1 MHTVGPRGSSPAFLQ
16 AQNGS
21 SYKSGYVPGRIVPF
35 RPPPPPNN
43 QASAKFSCARQEA
56 RATVVSSGDQQ
67 RYEAEAS
74 RKNRHKNTFICFA
87 ISSFS
92 FFIALGIILGVAS
105 KYAPDENCPDQNPRL
120 KNWNPGH
127 DREKRIVLQKGDLF
141 RLNVDATV
149 HSIVIQDGG
158 LLVFGDDENG
168 SKNITLKTRF
178 ILIKDGG
185 MLHIGAEKCRYKSK
199 AAIIL
204 YGKLNEGDYVP
215 TFGEKFVGV
224 GPGGT
229 LELHGSQKLS
239 WTSLSKTLY
248 SSGLASGSYTLEKEF
263 FRALN
268 VRVIDQDTAQVLE
281 VERFDTHESQNDSR
295 RLQDFLKGQ
304 DFGRIVAISVA
315 DSAAKNLLEETRTT
329 IRNLLGSKLVK
340 GLSYRQAWALVS
352 VIGDGNSSCNESV
365 RDYEN
370 HSTGG
375 KALAQG
381 EFFTL
386 DGQKFVVSAF
396 SEWIAG
402 VPKWGFHV
410 KAMHGVILDVS
421 EDVSSWK
428 PGDQI
433 VVASTDYSMYQTE
446 EFTLLPCP
454 ECNKYQVKVKEMP
467 QFLHV
472 GEIIDGVDMRAEVG
486 VLTRNIL
493 IKGEMED
500 SCYTGKDCRFFN
512 YDTFGGHIKILKN
525 FTSVHLSYVEL
536 KQMGQQIH
544 GSYPIHFH
552 LCGDVDEKGGY
563 NYRTYV
569 EGLSIHHCFSRCVTI
584 HATNGLLIK
593 DTIGYNTLGHC
604 FFMEDGIEQRNT
616 LFHNLGLVTKPGT
629 LLPTDRNSTMC
640 TAIRD
645 HVYGNYEPIP
655 ATDCM
660 AVSTFW
666 IAHPNNNLINNVAAG
681 SQDAG
686 IWYIFHKVPTG
697 ESHGLLLETKAELT
711 PLGIFYNNKVHSN
724 FKAGLFIDKGVKTTK
739 ASAADKREYLSL
751 DNNARFRPHQDANPE
766 KPRVAALIER
776 LIAYKNNDHGAWVRG
791 GDIIIQNSGFA
802 DNGIGLTFASDGSF
816 PSDEGSSQEVSNSL
830 FVGES
835 KNYGYL
841 GGQNKYWGTGGIN
854 NKTRTLPRNRTY
866 PIRGFQIYDGPIRL
880 TKCTFNNF
888 VPTTDRFTSAIGFL
902 LKNTWQITPQNNIS
916 LVAFGENV
924 SLKVFF
930 GKPGPWF
937 EEADLDGD
945 KNSIFHDVDG
955 SVTEYKDT
963 YVGRM
968 DNYLI
973 RHPDCSNFT
982 KWNGVVC
989 SGTFAQVYIQTRNPQ
1004 NLTMTMVRDEYPSNP
1019 MNLRGINN
1027 QKADFQQ
1034 YQPVVMLQKGY
1045 TIHWN
1050 GQAPQITFLYLINFN
1065 KNEWIRV
1072 GLCYPS
1078 DASFQVTFDVFQ
1090 RQASAYYNMEDYV
1103 AVSSMAELQKRR
1115 TEKIFYFDDSTG
1127 LLFLFLQAKYHREG
1141 HSYCSSQGCE
1151 RVKIQASFQSKP
1163 LSNCLTKAYPKYF
1176 QKPTAVKRMPAKIT
1190 NVCQKCGSDQ
1200 VVFTSDPHKT
1210 YICVK
1215 IQTSDKIE
1223 SQRNQEYSIS
1233 VNGVKFQ
1240 LKGVGLLAIVIDA
1253 CVGKVTKETF
1263 FPEGKIKLLENYIKT
1278 GIPQRSLVLL
1288 TSRGN
1293 IKNLNISQA
1302 LMTLGAAKPA
1312 NLHNTGSIGFLGF
1325 RGNFK
1330 PSWVKLF
1337 TSPAGQDLG
1346 VIEKYIPFQLEEYGC
1361 ARANTSKRKDL
1372 ELLKQALRIQ

>member
-1 MHTVGPRGSSPAFLQ
+1 MP
-16 AQNGS
+16 
-21 SYKSGYVPGRIVPF
+21 
-35 RPPPPPNN
+35 
-43 QASAKFSCARQEA
+43 KF
-56 RATVVSSGDQQ
+56 
-67 RYEAEAS
+67 
-74 RKNRHKNTFICFA
+74 
-87 ISSFS
+87 
-92 FFIALGIILGVAS
+92 
-105 KYAPDENCPDQNPRL
+105 
-120 KNWNPGH
+120 
-127 DREKRIVLQKGDLF
+127 
-141 RLNVDATV
+141 
-149 HSIVIQDGG
+149 
-158 LLVFGDDENG
+158 
-168 SKNITLKTRF
+168 
-178 ILIKDGG
+178 
-185 MLHIGAEKCRYKSK
+185 LHI
-199 AAIIL
+199 
-204 YGKLNEGDYVP
+204 
-215 TFGEKFVGV
+215 
-224 GPGGT
+224 
-229 LELHGSQKLS
+229 
-239 WTSLSKTLY
+239 
-248 SSGLASGSYTLEKEF
+248 
-263 FRALN
+263 
-268 VRVIDQDTAQVLE
+268 
-281 VERFDTHESQNDSR
+281 
-295 RLQDFLKGQ
+295 
-304 DFGRIVAISVA
+304 
-315 DSAAKNLLEETRTT
+315 
-329 IRNLLGSKLVK
+329 
-340 GLSYRQAWALVS
+340 
-352 VIGDGNSSCNESV
+352 
-365 RDYEN
+365 
-370 HSTGG
+370 
-375 KALAQG
+375 
-381 EFFTL
+381 
-386 DGQKFVVSAF
+386 
-396 SEWIAG
+396 
-402 VPKWGFHV
+402 
-410 KAMHGVILDVS
+410 
-421 EDVSSWK
+421 
-428 PGDQI
+428 
-433 VVASTDYSMYQTE
+433 
-446 EFTLLPCP
+446 
-454 ECNKYQVKVKEMP
+454 
-467 QFLHV
+467 

-500 SCYTGKDCRFFN
+500 SCYTGKNCRFFS

-544 GSYPIHFH
+544 GRYPVHFH

-563 NYRTYV
+563 NYRTYI

-593 DTIGYNTLGHC
+593 DSIGYNTLGHC

-645 HVYGNYEPIP
+645 HVYGNYEPVP

-697 ESHGLLLETKAELT
+697 ESHGLFLETKAELT

-724 FKAGLFIDKGVKTTK
+724 FKAGLFIDKGVKTTN

-835 KNYGYL
+835 KNNGSL

-854 NKTRTLPRNRTY
+854 NITRTLPRNRTY

-902 LKNTWQITPQNNIS
+902 LKNAWQITPQNNIS

-973 RHPDCSNFT
+973 RHPDCSNFA

-989 SGTFAQVYIQTRNPQ
+989 SGTFAQVYIQIRNPQ

-1019 MNLRGINN
+1019 MILRGINN

-1065 KNEWIRV
+1065 KNDWIRV

-1163 LSNCLTKAYPKYF
+1163 ISNCLTKAYPKYF
-1176 QKPTAVKRMPAKIT
+1176 QKPTAVKRMPMKIT

-1210 YICVK
+1210 YIFVK

-1293 IKNLNISQA
+1293 ITDLNISQA

-1312 NLHNTGSIGFLGF
+1312 NLQNTGSISFLGF

-1337 TSPAGQDLG
+1337 RSPAGQDLG
-1346 VIEKYIPFQLEEYGC
+1346 VIEKYIPLQLEEYGC
-1361 ARANTSKRKDL
+1361 ARVNTSKRKDL
-1372 ELLKQALRIQ
+1372 ELLKQALRYNRN

>member
-1 MHTVGPRGSSPAFLQ
+1 MHTVGPRGSSPSFLQ

-21 SYKSGYVPGRIVPF
+21 SYKSGYVPGRVVPL

-56 RATVVSSGDQQ
+56 RATVASSGDQQ
-67 RYEAEAS
+67 RCQAEAI

-92 FFIALGIILGVAS
+92 FFIALGIILGIAS

-127 DREKRIVLQKGDLF
+127 DREKRIVIQKGDLF

-149 HSIVIQDGG
+149 HSLVIQDGG

-168 SKNITLKTRF
+168 SKNITLKTHF

-199 AAIIL
+199 ATIIL

-248 SSGLASGSYTLEKEF
+248 SSGLASGSYTQEKDF

-268 VRVIDQDTAQVLE
+268 VRVIDPDTAEILKKG
-281 VERFDTHESQNDSR
+281 RFDTHESHNDSKK
-295 RLQDFLKGQ
+295 LEEFLKAQ
-304 DFGRIVAISVA
+304 HFGRIVAIAVA
-315 DSAAKNLLEETRTT
+315 DSAAKNLLEETKR
-329 IRNLLGSKLVK
+329 IIQDLLGSKLVK

-375 KALAQG
+375 KALAEK
-381 EFFTL
+381 EFFTV
-386 DGQKFVVSAF
+386 DGQKFIVRAF

-402 VPKWGFHV
+402 VPKWGFQV
-410 KAMHGVILDVS
+410 KAVHGVIIDLS

-454 ECNKYQVKVKEMP
+454 ECSKYQVKVKEMP
-467 QFLHV
+467 QFLHM
-472 GEIIDGVDMRAEVG
+472 GEIVDGVDMRAEVG
-486 VLTRNIL
+486 VLTRNIV

-536 KQMGQQIH
+536 KQMGQQVH
-544 GSYPIHFH
+544 GSYPVHFH

-563 NYRTYV
+563 TYRTYV
-569 EGLSIHHCFSRCVTI
+569 EGLSIHHCFSRCVSI

-593 DTIGYNTLGHC
+593 DTVGYNTLGHC
-604 FFMEDGIEQRNT
+604 FFMEDGIEQRNI

-645 HVYGNYEPIP
+645 HVYGNYEPVP

-697 ESHGLLLETKAELT
+697 ESHGLFPETKAELT

-724 FKAGLFIDKGVKTTK
+724 FKAGLFIDKGVKTTN

-751 DNNARFRPHQDANPE
+751 DNNARCKSE

-854 NKTRTLPRNRTY
+854 NRTRTLPRNRTY

-902 LKNTWQITPQNNIS
+902 LKNTWQITPRNNIS
-916 LVAFGENV
+916 LVAFDENV

-955 SVTEYKDT
+955 SVTGYKDT

-973 RHPDCSNFT
+973 RHPDCSNFI

-1004 NLTMTMVRDEYPSNP
+1004 NLMTMVRDEYPSNP
-1019 MNLRGINN
+1019 LILRGINN

-1050 GQAPQITFLYLINFN
+1050 GQSPQLTFLYLINFN
-1065 KNEWIRV
+1065 KNDWIRV
-1072 GLCYPS
+1072 GLCYPP

-1151 RVKIQASFQSKP
+1151 RVKIQASFQSKSY
-1163 LSNCLTKAYPKYF
+1163 SNCSANAYPKYF
-1176 QKPTAVKRMPAKIT
+1176 QKPTAVKRMPTKIT
-1190 NVCQKCGSDQ
+1190 NICQKCGSDQ
-1200 VVFTSDPHKT
+1200 VVFTSDPHQT
-1210 YICVK
+1210 YIFVK
-1215 IQTSDKIE
+1215 IQTSE
-1223 SQRNQEYSIS
+1223 SQEYSIS
-1233 VNGVKFQ
+1233 VNGVKFP
-1240 LKGVGLLAIVIDA
+1240 LKEVGLLAIVIDA

-1263 FPEGKIKLLENYIKT
+1263 FPEEKIKLIENYIKT
-1278 GIPQRSLVLL
+1278 GIPQRSLVVL

-1293 IKNLNISQA
+1293 ITNLNISQA
-1302 LMTLGAAKPA
+1302 LMTLGTAKPP
-1312 NLHNTGSIGFLGF
+1312 NLHNAEHIRFLGF

-1337 TSPAGQDLG
+1337 KGLPAEQDSD
-1346 VIEKYIPFQLEEYGC
+1346 VIEKYIPLQLEEYGC
-1361 ARANTSKRKDL
+1361 ARVNTSKRKDL
-1372 ELLKQALRIQ
+1372 ELLKQALRMP